1 MQLADFDFNLPEAL
15 IAQHPPAVRG
25 SSRLLAALPDAPMAD
40 KMFAD
45 LPDWVQPGDVLVSQQ
60 TQVLDFGFNWRDE
73 SKPLEKSL
81 DAPDGVGGFHSGD
94 IHRT

>member
-25 SSRLLAALPDAPMAD
+25 SSRLLAALPDTAMAD

-45 LPDWVQPGDVLVSQQ
+45 LPDWVQPGDVLVIAGKGGQ
-60 TQVLDFGFNWRDE
+60 TAALMGTLMLSACKKRGLAGVIVDGAIRD
-73 SKPLEKSL
+73 
-81 DAPDGVGGFHSGD
+81 
-94 IHRT
+94 

>member
-25 SSRLLAALPDAPMAD
+25 SSRLLAALPDTAMAD

-45 LPDWVQPGDVLVSQQ
+45 LPD
-60 TQVLDFGFNWRDE
+60 
-73 SKPLEKSL
+73 
-81 DAPDGVGGFHSGD
+81 
-94 IHRT
+94 